1 MCVCVRQFVRV
12 CVHERERQRESVREY
27 VTWKKCECARACM
40 CDWFVSLVD
49 NIELA
54 SMMYT

>member
-1 MCVCVRQFVRV
+1 MTETVCA
-12 CVHERERQRESVREY
+12 SVRACMCARAKGKRECERIRDL
-27 VTWKKCECARACM
+27 KKCECARACM

-49 NIELA
+49 KIELA